1 MNMEVKYNSSD
12 KVNHNSV
19 GAIIINEK
27 GEILVKDYIKYNFI
41 TLPIGKA
48 DLNKDQA
55 EELKREI
62 KEETNNGTNTS
73 WMTQLFIRWYTDNK
87 DKNEVLIK
95 NR

>member
-62 KEETNNGTNTS
+62 KEETNN
-73 WMTQLFIRWYTDNK
+73 
-87 DKNEVLIK
+87 V
-95 NR
+95 